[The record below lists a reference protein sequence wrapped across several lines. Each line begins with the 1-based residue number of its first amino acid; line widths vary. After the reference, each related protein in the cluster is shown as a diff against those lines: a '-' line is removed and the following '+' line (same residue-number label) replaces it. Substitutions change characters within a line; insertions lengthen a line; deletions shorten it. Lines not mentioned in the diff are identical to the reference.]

1 MRFIVEQARTGLIQS
16 RDLIV
21 QEPQVVMMLSGPSN
35 VTFKVKYGEPSGEGI
50 DWKAYGQIVHVEET
64 SQVTG
69 QREIIASAITQPGE
83 IDPETGDI
91 VVTAK
96 GFSCYPDKLP
106 WLDNWNPIAVDPFEV
121 VHRIWNHVQSYAH
134 GNIGVTVTPAESN
147 TLLLPGF
154 YFDGTEF
161 VIDFFA
167 YFVRAAD
174 YRDCMEEINNLAR
187 DIPFDY
193 IERSAWNNNRTAIN
207 KTLELAYPRRG
218 VVHGDISFKIGEN
231 VIQATPSQE
240 TEIDWCS
247 DVIVRGWFPGKVYSS
262 SFSNAD
268 PYRFRRVIKEE
279 DAMINSRERSAVW
292 AKRKLTRR
300 LVPKHWSS
308 MVIDM
313 YHPSAPW
320 GSYELGDDI
329 FIQGVMPFTGKIAE
343 WHRII
348 SMAPDPQTGRVELTM
363 KHVDAFNYDMI
374 DF

>member
-21 QEPQVVMMLSGPSN
+21 QEPKVVTMLSGPSN
-35 VTFKVKYGEPSGEGI
+35 VTFKVKYGEPSGAGI
-50 DWKAYGQIVHVEET
+50 DWKAYGQLVHVEET

-91 VVTAK
+91 TVTAK
-96 GFSCYPDKLP
+96 GFSCYPDKIP

-134 GNIGVTVTPAESN
+134 GDLNVTVTPAESN

-193 IERSAWNNNRTAIN
+193 VEKSAWNEDRTAIN

-218 VVHGDISFKIGEN
+218 IVQGGISFKIGEN
-231 VIQATPSQE
+231 VLQATPSQE

-268 PYRFRRVIKEE
+268 PHRFRRVIKEE
-279 DAMINSRERSAVW
+279 DAMINSRERSEIW
-292 AKRKLTRR
+292 AKRKLQRR

-308 MVIDM
+308 MIIDM

-320 GSYELGDDI
+320 GSYEVGDDI
-329 FIQGVMPFTGKIAE
+329 FISGIQSFTGKIAE

-348 SMAPDPQTGRVELTM
+348 SMSPDPQTGRVELTM

-374 DF
+374 EF